1 MYQRENEF
9 VHFHNTSE
17 NLLIDNF
24 KIDFRATKTI
34 RQRTYV
40 PCLAES
46 DPDGNRT
53 RVTAV
58 KGRCLN
64 RLTTGPYIK

>member
-1 MYQRENEF
+1 MDG
-9 VHFHNTSE
+9 S
-17 NLLIDNF
+17 
-24 KIDFRATKTI
+24 KKGG
-34 RQRTYV
+34 
-40 PCLAES
+40 

-64 RLTTGPYIK
+64 RLTTGPDKGESEHPPDAPIPSGLVAAVGVEPTTLRV